1 MASTRRRSR
10 NTDASG
16 GPISVNHTEDQ
27 PTLLLLNDILS
38 SIAQTSE
45 VSAAAG
51 SGRSHRSRRRPL
63 PQGHSHDDTSEAESN
78 VRIPLV
84 RRGAQSQSLDA
95 SSSSKVGNSFSS
107 VKEHELLAPTSSSK
121 EDAIPEVIRCH
132 LAYRYY
138 NTKLRAVLA

>member
-63 PQGHSHDDTSEAESN
+63 PQGHSHDGTSELESN

-84 RRGAQSQSLDA
+84 RRGAQSQSLEA
-95 SSSSKVGNSFSS
+95 SSSPKLGNSFSS
-107 VKEHELLAPTSSSK
+107 VKEHEMLAPTISSK
-121 EDAIPEVIRCH
+121 GEAIPEVI
-132 LAYRYY
+132 
-138 NTKLRAVLA
+138 